1 MPSKRKVT
9 GRKNNS
15 LDLKKREKH
24 QAFLKD
30 FDLEVDRRRR
40 EMEKALNS
48 LLMQLDANY
57 SRAIMKLPLAVRQ
70 MNNLHYFA
78 LGGSADAVAEVEQ
91 KRINADCLEV
101 EAIESEILK
110 DATQLKTT
118 RKRKQKTKRVD
129 DAVNDGE
136 NLPPS
141 SKMFRKTKQ
150 GVTTSAKSRPPSS
163 STTNGRARRT
173 SRIKGQSSANTFDIW
188 GPTPL
193 ITPKFDS
200 RLPATAAR
208 VRKMGERVFSFTGSP
223 LVDATETENRQDIQI
238 LASKISSTDL
248 TELDDQTFKSIE
260 QLSRQLNE
268 MLKTTR

>member
-15 LDLKKREKH
+15 LELKKREKH

-30 FDLEVDRRRR
+30 FDLEVDRRKR

-48 LLMQLDANY
+48 LLIQLDANY

-78 LGGSADAVAEVEQ
+78 LGGSADAVAEIEQ

-129 DAVNDGE
+129 DAANDGE
-136 NLPPS
+136 NYFLHQVKCSERPSKVLPPRLKVDLPHHLPPMAGLEGQVG
-141 SKMFRKTKQ
+141 SK
-150 GVTTSAKSRPPSS
+150 
-163 STTNGRARRT
+163 GRA
-173 SRIKGQSSANTFDIW
+173 
-188 GPTPL
+188 L
-193 ITPKFDS
+193 
-200 RLPATAAR
+200 
-208 VRKMGERVFSFTGSP
+208 
-223 LVDATETENRQDIQI
+223 QI
-238 LASKISSTDL
+238 LLIFGDPHH
-248 TELDDQTFKSIE
+248 
-260 QLSRQLNE
+260 
-268 MLKTTR
+268 